1 MRDCPQALNS
11 KRLRKWGQE
20 ATMTRMP
27 QGDLI
32 VSGVN
37 GYRDERHRA
46 RPTVGELDAGLGARR
61 TSAKTR

>member
-1 MRDCPQALNS
+1 
-11 KRLRKWGQE
+11 
-20 ATMTRMP
+20 MTRMP